1 MIHLIAQATSGEV
14 DPAVLIVNTLLLL
27 ARYLHIVCTTLLVG
41 GTLFYEMVVPIAIAD
56 LKDEHQY
63 AIFARARLVFK
74 RIVWGSALLLVISGV
89 SSSYRHWKAYSQP
102 DQVAIEYIR
111 ATATQPTT
119 QPPPEISGALQPGW
133 WWAAHASTGFV
144 AILIAV
150 FLTAGRSPPAQPVQ
164 WMRLN
169 LVILMI
175 VIFLASATRHVRIAA
190 TEPDATRQPEAP
202 RTLE

>member
-1 MIHLIAQATSGEV
+1 MDELIAQSGSPELN
-14 DPAVLIVNTLLLL
+14 PTVLVVNTLLLL

-41 GTLFYEMVVPIAIAD
+41 GTLFYEMVVPIAISD

-74 RIVWGSALLLVISGV
+74 RIVWGSAFLLIVTGI
-89 SSSYRHWKAYSQP
+89 SSSYRHYKAYSQP
-102 DQVAIEYIR
+102 EQVAAEYARIS
-111 ATATQPTT
+111 ATQPST
-119 QPPPEISGALQPGW
+119 QPAPELSGAQQPGL

-150 FLTAGRSPPAQPVQ
+150 FLTAGRTPPAQPVQ

-190 TEPDATRQPEAP
+190 TEPDVTRHPEAP
-202 RTLE
+202 RTVE